1 MCTKSGMI
9 KKTPETDYQNIR
21 KNGLIGLNL
30 KEGDELIEVKSTDN
44 SRDIFMVTKNGMCIR
59 FKDTDIRDTGR
70 NSMGVRGINLEPGDE
85 VVGMQMNTQGNDLL
99 VVTENGMG
107 KRTDINDFHLQKR
120 GGKGLRCY
128 KLTEN
133 TGDVLGVKAVN

>member
-1 MCTKSGMI
+1 MVS
-9 KKTPETDYQNIR
+9 
-21 KNGLIGLNL
+21 IGLNL

-107 KRTDINDFHLQKR
+107 KRTDINDFHLQ
-120 GGKGLRCY
+120 
-128 KLTEN
+128 
-133 TGDVLGVKAVN
+133 AWW